1 MSLQLKELSVR
12 PLTLIHATR
21 CRFDR
26 PIALTGSTPS
36 ATVFWLNSP
45 NIPMTVPDPAEL
57 KRKLRAEGFEI
68 YRTVAER
75 ILLAERIRDNLI
87 MDSGVAADLGPSGA
101 ESAISVQ
108 VTVRAQA
115 SHFPGANETQMKD
128 HARQLAATFVESGY
142 TEVEVI
148 ETPVPDPSD
157 PSKSLDTSHEIRLRR
172 PVENL
177 EGLFAELREALGRRR
192 STSDD

>member
-1 MSLQLKELSVR
+1 
-12 PLTLIHATR
+12 
-21 CRFDR
+21 
-26 PIALTGSTPS
+26 
-36 ATVFWLNSP
+36 
-45 NIPMTVPDPAEL
+45 MTNPDPAEL

-68 YRTVAER
+68 YRTVEER

-87 MDSGVAADLGPSGA
+87 MDSGVAADFAANGQ

-108 VTVRAQA
+108 VIVRAQA
-115 SHFPGANETQMKD
+115 SHFPGADAARMKD
-128 HARQLAATFVESGY
+128 HARELAQAFTNSGY
-142 TEVEVI
+142 VEIEVI

-177 EGLFAELREALGRRR
+177 DGLFAELREALGRRR
-192 STSDD
+192 TTGDD

>member
-1 MSLQLKELSVR
+1 
-12 PLTLIHATR
+12 
-21 CRFDR
+21 
-26 PIALTGSTPS
+26 
-36 ATVFWLNSP
+36 
-45 NIPMTVPDPAEL
+45 MTAPDPAEL

-87 MDSGVAADLGPSGA
+87 MDSGVAADLGSSSDAG
-101 ESAISVQ
+101 SISVQ
-108 VTVRAQA
+108 VIVRAQA
-115 SHFPGANETQMKD
+115 SHFPGANEAQMKD
-128 HARQLAATFVESGY
+128 HARQLAATFVDSGY

-157 PSKSLDTSHEIRLRR
+157 PSKSLDTSHEIRLKR

-177 EGLFAELREALGRRR
+177 DGLFAELREALGRRR
-192 STSDD
+192 STGDD